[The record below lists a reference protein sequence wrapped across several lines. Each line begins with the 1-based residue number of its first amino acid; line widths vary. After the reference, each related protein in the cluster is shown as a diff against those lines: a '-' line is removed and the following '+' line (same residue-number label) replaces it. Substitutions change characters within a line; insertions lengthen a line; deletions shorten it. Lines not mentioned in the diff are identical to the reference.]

1 MKILKILYNALN
13 LKNFM
18 QKIQLSWQEFEND
31 MLDFCSQIE
40 KFIHEKHIQKSE
52 TLLLIP
58 CRGGEIIGSLLKNFL
73 KFSESQVL
81 RIKFSNHF
89 YET

>member
-1 MKILKILYNALN
+1 
-13 LKNFM
+13 M